1 MKTPLEL
8 KSGCDIPQIQ
18 NRGAP
23 LDFLRLHERD
33 LLGHDRLDE

>member
-1 MKTPLEL
+1 MNVEL
-8 KSGCDIPQIQ
+8 KSDSDFPQIQ
-18 NRGAP
+18 NREAP